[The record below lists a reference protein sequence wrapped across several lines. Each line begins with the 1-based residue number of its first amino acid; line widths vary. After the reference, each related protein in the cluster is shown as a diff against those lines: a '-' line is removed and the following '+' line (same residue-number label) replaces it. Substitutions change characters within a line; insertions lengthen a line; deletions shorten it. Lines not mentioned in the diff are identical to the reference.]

1 MAAMTSCYR
10 KVVSPMSD
18 PVIVALISGAFTLVG
33 TILGVVASAKMTNYR
48 IEQLEKKVEKHNNV
62 VERTY
67 KLEGRMNEA
76 EHDLK
81 DLKKYHQPH

>member
-1 MAAMTSCYR
+1 
-10 KVVSPMSD
+10 MSD
-18 PVIVALISGAFTLVG
+18 TVIVALISGAFTLVG

-67 KLEGRMNEA
+67 KLEGRLNEA
-76 EHDLK
+76 EHDIR
-81 DLKKYHQPH
+81 DLKSRH

>member
-1 MAAMTSCYR
+1 
-10 KVVSPMSD
+10 MSD
-18 PVIVALISGAFTLVG
+18 TVIVALISGAFTLVG

-67 KLEGRMNEA
+67 KLEGRLTEA
-76 EHDLK
+76 EHEIN
-81 DLKKYHQPH
+81 DLKKHH

>member
-1 MAAMTSCYR
+1 MPDT
-10 KVVSPMSD
+10 
-18 PVIVALISGAFTLVG
+18 VIVALISGACTLIG
-33 TILGVVASAKMTNYR
+33 TICGVVTSAKMTNYR

-81 DLKKYHQPH
+81 DLKQYHRP

>member
-1 MAAMTSCYR
+1 MPDT
-10 KVVSPMSD
+10 
-18 PVIVALISGAFTLVG
+18 VIVALISGACTLIG
-33 TILGVVASAKMTNYR
+33 TICGVVTSARMTNYR

-76 EHDLK
+76 EHDIR
-81 DLKKYHQPH
+81 DLKSR

>member
-1 MAAMTSCYR
+1 
-10 KVVSPMSD
+10 MSD
-18 PVIVALISGAFTLVG
+18 TVIVALISGAFTLVG

-67 KLEGRMNEA
+67 KLEGRLNEA
-76 EHDLK
+76 EHEIT
-81 DLKKYHQPH
+81 DLKKHHAPH